1 MIFLIAY
8 QETFVG
14 LIRISECST
23 WNLFF
28 KIPNE
33 RSIVHRVDL
42 CALLNLICKMKQNIG
57 ALLKRTC
64 CKKTLYPSTG
74 SLYGMKRNG
83 VLE

>member
-14 LIRISECST
+14 LMRISECNT

-28 KIPNE
+28 KMPNE

-42 CALLNLICKMKQNIG
+42 CALLNLICKMKQNIRR
-57 ALLKRTC
+57 LHYESVHVT
-64 CKKTLYPSTG
+64 KKTLYPSTG
-74 SLYGMKRNG
+74 S
-83 VLE
+83 